1 MAERTQSYSSHA
13 RYFPLFHF
21 IAFPI
26 LLLNFLNALR
36 HVYNLPNRSTAFAAL
51 VAFGLAALALSA
63 RVMALTVQDRV
74 IRLEMQLR
82 LMRVLPPDLQGRVD
96 AISRQQFVALRFA
109 GDDELPGLV
118 REICEGRLSA
128 PKDIKQRVKNWQA
141 DWLRA

>member
-1 MAERTQSYSSHA
+1 MADRTQSFKNHA

-26 LLLNFLNALR
+26 LLLNLLNTAR
-36 HVYNLPNRSTAFAAL
+36 HVYLSPGRSTVWAMV
-51 VAFGLAALALSA
+51 VAFGLCALALAA

-82 LMRVLPPDLQGRVD
+82 LARVLPADMQARAMALERGH
-96 AISRQQFVALRFA
+96 FVALRFA
-109 GDDELPGLV
+109 PDEELPALV
-118 REICEGRLSA
+118 REITEGKLRA
-128 PKDIKQRVKNWQA
+128 PKEIKSRVKNWQS